1 MEPRGQI
8 FTNGSAETPREMA
21 VRTLRDVFF
30 DHRELLEDFGNDDL
44 DAAMASIEPEYICE
58 TCGKSRSTLEHDCP
72 GPAAI
77 CPNCGES
84 GGTPVPMGSG
94 ETSAVTGYQDSEM
107 CCSLCAEDRVEW
119 ARRQRG

>member
-8 FTNGSAETPREMA
+8 FRNGSAETPREMA

-84 GGTPVPMGSG
+84 GGSPVHIRGQ
-94 ETSAVTGYQDSEM
+94 ESAATGYVDEFDGCSRCCEDHIEM
-107 CCSLCAEDRVEW
+107 
-119 ARRQRG
+119 ARRLRG